1 MYRYSPSNTVHYF
14 DLLKFS
20 GATEVDRRLSA
31 VCQLQTNVV
40 SGLVFLW
47 VIALPV
53 LFGYVLM
60 HNLDSPTRFEKSKDD
75 DGR

>member
-1 MYRYSPSNTVHYF
+1 MCD
-14 DLLKFS
+14 DL
-20 GATEVDRRLSA
+20 
-31 VCQLQTNVV
+31 CQLQTNVV

-47 VIALPV
+47 VITIPV
-53 LFGYVLM
+53 LFGYALM